1 MFHGVE
7 SLAAI
12 WVLGDSD
19 SWESSEVA
27 IAVVHATVVA
37 AKEVAGVEAEKGGCK
52 CWTTCWRRGSIC
64 RGDGL
69 AVEAEETEGC
79 LDFDLSSWLAIL
91 VATKMGKG
99 GGK

>member
-1 MFHGVE
+1 M
-7 SLAAI
+7 LDY
-12 WVLGDSD
+12 VLG
-19 SWESSEVA
+19 
-27 IAVVHATVVA
+27 T
-37 AKEVAGVEAEKGGCK
+37 
-52 CWTTCWRRGSIC
+52 GSIC